1 MASRTPTVLRSENF
15 YIHRGKGA
23 DLAKADLPKP
33 SKAGRQ
39 ERKALRD
46 VSNTALRDVSNI
58 GKQPPLS
65 SASKGTISKEKSALR
80 THETPKNAT
89 KNSLLSDEEIK
100 RCHEWAK
107 EGIEQ
112 IHFTGNDLQ
121 KLQQDKKEQ
130 SVRKKVDKV
139 TSALQAWSDIIYCN
153 AGMSLK
159 VVSKA
164 NEDKTKME
172 LEPEVLPPMIKLHS
186 NSDNKELEL
195 LLFEPELD
203 HLSADPT
210 FELNPK
216 DNSGLEPETTAFTTI
231 PIKKSPASGHTNT
244 KDPQA

>member
-15 YIHRGKGA
+15 YIHRGKGS

-80 THETPKNAT
+80 TRETPKNAT
-89 KNSLLSDEEIK
+89 NNSLLSDEEIK

-139 TSALQAWSDIIYCN
+139 TLALHAWSDIIYCN

-159 VVSKA
+159 S

-172 LEPEVLPPMIKLHS
+172 LEPEVLPPMTKLH
-186 NSDNKELEL
+186 SDNKELEL
-195 LLFEPELD
+195 LLFEPQLD
-203 HLSADPT
+203 HLSDDHT

-231 PIKKSPASGHTNT
+231 SIKKPPASGH

>member
-1 MASRTPTVLRSENF
+1 MFVLAEFFFCNWLINSEENIEF
-15 YIHRGKGA
+15 YNVKILGKGA

-65 SASKGTISKEKSALR
+65 SASKGTISKEKSTLR
-80 THETPKNAT
+80 TRETPKNAT
-89 KNSLLSDEEIK
+89 KNNLLSDEEIK

-130 SVRKKVDKV
+130 SNC
-139 TSALQAWSDIIYCN
+139 SFHNSIIDC
-153 AGMSLK
+153 MF
-159 VVSKA
+159 
-164 NEDKTKME
+164 
-172 LEPEVLPPMIKLHS
+172 I
-186 NSDNKELEL
+186 NSSRFVMFN
-195 LLFEPELD
+195 
-203 HLSADPT
+203 
-210 FELNPK
+210 
-216 DNSGLEPETTAFTTI
+216 
-231 PIKKSPASGHTNT
+231 
-244 KDPQA
+244 